1 MILKPIPTTIITG
14 FLGVGKTTFIKYLLE
29 HKPENEV
36 WAVLVNE
43 FGEIGIDASLMDNQ
57 ESGVQIKEVAGGCL
71 CCAAGV
77 PTQVAVTQL
86 IAKAKPD
93 RLLIEPTGLGHPKA
107 IVEVLRQPHFEQ
119 VIALQST
126 LCLVDARKSNDERYR
141 DHETFNQ
148 QIEIADLIIA
158 SKSDL
163 ANDDQ
168 REQLAQFLREKT
180 LTTPVWPV
188 TLLAGADSFIDTREL
203 YDELTAQ
210 FLNVKTMAGRLA
222 SKPRTA
228 SSRLAMPQ
236 EMMGNASIFEA
247 RSEPVT
253 MGANGIYHS
262 GNQHDNV
269 YSCGW
274 IFDCSYE
281 FDFELVFHWVK
292 SQSYLRLKAVLIC
305 DEGIAG
311 INCVDGELSV
321 AELEDSMDSRLEII
335 AATPIE
341 IEAIESQLLALS
353 KRLSI

>member
-14 FLGVGKTTFIKYLLE
+14 FLGVGKTTFIKYLLK

-119 VIALQST
+119 VITLQST
-126 LCLVDARKSNDERYR
+126 LCLVDARKSNDDRYR

-163 ANDDQ
+163 ADDNQ
-168 REQLAQFLREKT
+168 REQLAQLLQEKT

-188 TLLAGADSFIDTREL
+188 TLLAGADSREL

-210 FLNVKTMAGRLA
+210 FLNVKTLAGGLA
-222 SKPRTA
+222 PKPLTA
-228 SSRLAMPQ
+228 PSRLAMPQ
-236 EMMGNASIFEA
+236 AMMGNASIFEA
-247 RSEPVT
+247 RREPVT
-253 MGANGIYHS
+253 MGADGIYRS

-311 INCVDGELSV
+311 VNCVDGELSV

-341 IEAIESQLLALS
+341 MELIESQLLALS